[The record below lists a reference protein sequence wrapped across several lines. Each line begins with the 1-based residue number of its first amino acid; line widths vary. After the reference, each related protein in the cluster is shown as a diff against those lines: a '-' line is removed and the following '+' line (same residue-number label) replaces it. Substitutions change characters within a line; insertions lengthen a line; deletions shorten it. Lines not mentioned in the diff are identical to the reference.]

1 MSQAAIIGVVV
12 LMMMS
17 SSSSVAMLMMG
28 GDDDKKTTGPSSP
41 GPSSPGPSSPSS
53 YDETIN
59 WIVTTESHS
68 HPNAMLYLGEEV
80 AATWS
85 YWADPNTRWR
95 VISTGVEDE
104 FWLVTASDHHNPGK
118 VLYVSD
124 VEQYGKISFSDFNY
138 DADKKWKF
146 ISGPNEGEFQI
157 VTADSHV
164 KPNIML
170 NSTTVDGAA
179 GSVWPWTYYAKPDS
193 MWTLVPHNP

>member
-1 MSQAAIIGVVV
+1 MSQAAIIGVVA

-17 SSSSVAMLMMG
+17 SSVGAVVLMMG
-28 GDDDKKTTGPSSP
+28 GDESSSTGPSSP
-41 GPSSPGPSSPSS
+41 GPSRSPGPSSPPS

-68 HPNAMLYLGEEV
+68 HPNAMLYLGQEA

-85 YWADPNTRWR
+85 YWADPTTKWR
-95 VISTGVEDE
+95 IISTGVEDE

-118 VLYVSD
+118 VLYIAN
-124 VEQYGKISFSDFNY
+124 EGQYGVIRFSDFNY

-146 ISGPNEGEFQI
+146 MPGSNEGEFQI
-157 VTADSHV
+157 VTANSHV

-170 NSTTVDGAA
+170 SSSTVDNAA
-179 GSVWPWTYYAKPDS
+179 GNVWLWNYYAKPDS
-193 MWTLVPHNP
+193 MWTLIPQNP